1 MSSSARAAR
10 AYFRVSNQYF
20 EFKINIFDF
29 QSTVSSRRTQ
39 VLRWR
44 KTKAETWLLALRI
57 LSRTVRHCS
66 RCRSMVANLS
76 FSTARSFWIRYSS
89 RSFVTR
95 RSCSIRSLMS
105 SSTVPLWDTIASS
118 ASCRDERYASSLFKR
133 PSSTSSRLLTQPCCS
148 LTSCTHRNA
157 SGKIADSCSNL
168 WASSLKLTCAICR
181 LIFRMSW
188 SYISFVKRN

>member
-105 SSTVPLWDTIASS
+105 SSTVPLWDTIASCN
-118 ASCRDERYASSLFKR
+118 SCRDERYASSLFKR
-133 PSSTSSRLLTQPCCS
+133 PSSTSSRLLTESCCS

-181 LIFRMSW
+181 LIFRMSR
-188 SYISFVKRN
+188 SYFSFAKRN